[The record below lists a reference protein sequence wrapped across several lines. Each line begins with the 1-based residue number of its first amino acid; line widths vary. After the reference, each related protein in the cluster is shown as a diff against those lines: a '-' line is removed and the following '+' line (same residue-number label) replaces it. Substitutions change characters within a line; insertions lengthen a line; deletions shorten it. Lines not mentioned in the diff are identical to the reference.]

1 MSAKAHRPGRDY
13 QVIPVVDVDIVW
25 KTSMEDF
32 EEEQEGDRE
41 AEEALREETTAE
53 VESTR
58 EMAKYSLESAL
69 ASPIHKQRKLVNG
82 ILGLANFDPDKP
94 IADRQDAIGRL
105 RNKYILYQPQLLALL
120 EGFEDMAKA
129 WRVWERNHVALRE
142 LIKISEPA
150 ITLKTTLEALSH
162 NLREVEAKLRR
173 KEERV
178 ELREEK
184 LQRREEKIEKR
195 HLELDL
201 EENIIE

>member
-1 MSAKAHRPGRDY
+1 
-13 QVIPVVDVDIVW
+13 
-25 KTSMEDF
+25 
-32 EEEQEGDRE
+32 
-41 AEEALREETTAE
+41 
-53 VESTR
+53 
-58 EMAKYSLESAL
+58 
-69 ASPIHKQRKLVNG
+69 
-82 ILGLANFDPDKP
+82 LGLANFDPDKP

-184 LQRREEKIEKR
+184 LQLREEKIEKR
-195 HLELDL
+195 NLELD
-201 EENIIE
+201 EEMATP

>member
-1 MSAKAHRPGRDY
+1 MSARVHKPGRDY

-25 KTSMEDF
+25 QTSMEDF
-32 EEEQEGDRE
+32 VEEREGDRE

-53 VESTR
+53 IESRKET
-58 EMAKYSLESAL
+58 AKYSLESAL
-69 ASPIHKQRKLVNG
+69 AAPIYRQRKLVNG
-82 ILGLANFDPDKP
+82 LLGLANFDPDKP

-129 WRVWERNHVALRE
+129 WRVWERNHVALRD
-142 LIKISEPA
+142 
-150 ITLKTTLEALSH
+150 TLAALKH
-162 NLREVEAKLRR
+162 NLKEEEAKLRR

-184 LQRREEKIEKR
+184 LQQREEKIDKR

-201 EENIIE
+201 EENTP

>member
-1 MSAKAHRPGRDY
+1 MSARVHKPGRDY

-32 EEEQEGDRE
+32 VEEREGDRE

-53 VESTR
+53 VESAK
-58 EMAKYSLESAL
+58 EPAKYSLESAL
-69 ASPIHKQRKLVNG
+69 AAPIYRQRKLVNG
-82 ILGLANFDPDKP
+82 LLGLANFDPDKP

-142 LIKISEPA
+142 VIKLFEPTIA
-150 ITLKTTLEALSH
+150 LRDTLAALKHTLKE
-162 NLREVEAKLRR
+162 EEAKLRR

-184 LQRREEKIEKR
+184 LQQREEKIDKR

-201 EENIIE
+201 EENTP

>member
-1 MSAKAHRPGRDY
+1 MSARVHKPGRDY

-25 KTSMEDF
+25 ETSMEDF
-32 EEEQEGDRE
+32 VEEREGDRE

-53 VESTR
+53 VESAKET
-58 EMAKYSLESAL
+58 AKYSLESAL
-69 ASPIHKQRKLVNG
+69 AAPIYRQRKLVNG
-82 ILGLANFDPDKP
+82 LLGLANFDPDKP

-142 LIKISEPA
+142 VIKLFEPTIA
-150 ITLKTTLEALSH
+150 LRDTLAALKH
-162 NLREVEAKLRR
+162 NLKEEEAKLRR

-184 LQRREEKIEKR
+184 LQQREEKIDKR

-201 EENIIE
+201 EENTP

>member
-1 MSAKAHRPGRDY
+1 MSARVHKQGRDY
-13 QVIPVVDVDIVW
+13 QAIPVVDVDIVW

-32 EEEQEGDRE
+32 VEEREGDRE

-53 VESTR
+53 IESTT
-58 EMAKYSLESAL
+58 ETAKYSLEGAL
-69 ASPIHKQRKLVNG
+69 ASPIHRQRALANG
-82 ILGLANFDPDKP
+82 ILGLAHFDPDKP
-94 IADRQDAIGRL
+94 IADRMDAIGRL

-142 LIKISEPA
+142 LIKLSEPT
-150 ITLKTTLEALSH
+150 ITLRDTLAALKH
-162 NLREVEAKLRR
+162 NLKEEEAKLRR

-184 LQRREEKIEKR
+184 LQQREEKIDKR

-201 EENIIE
+201 EENTP